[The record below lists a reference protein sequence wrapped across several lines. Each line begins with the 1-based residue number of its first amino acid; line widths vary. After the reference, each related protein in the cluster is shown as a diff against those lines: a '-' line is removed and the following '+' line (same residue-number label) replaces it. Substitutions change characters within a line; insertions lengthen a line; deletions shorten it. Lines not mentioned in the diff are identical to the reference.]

1 MYNNKDMAKVD
12 LEKLI
17 KYSKEYEEKS
27 CESGMKYDTG
37 NSSMVYTRGN
47 VLLGKGRFLESLHVG
62 NIRRYL
68 VNLLF

>member
-1 MYNNKDMAKVD
+1 MAKKD

-17 KYSKEYEEKS
+17 RYSKDYEDQKQL
-27 CESGMKYDTG
+27 SGMKYDTG

-47 VLLGKGRFLESLHVG
+47 ILLGKGRFLESLHVG
-62 NIRRYL
+62 AVRRYL